1 MDPPER
7 EIDRRPVTNSVPAIL
22 EEESFESD
30 REKMEKKGVAA
41 VVIRE
46 NPD

>member
-7 EIDRRPVTNSVPAIL
+7 EIDRRPVINSVPAIL
-22 EEESFESD
+22 EEESFELD
-30 REKMEKKGVAA
+30 REKMEKKGVAT
-41 VVIRE
+41 VVTRE